1 MDEEKLLRDL
11 CVEPAEGEDDW
22 AQKLAA
28 AQGAKKL
35 AWNLPADPAVG
46 RKILVGPL
54 SALMSHH
61 SGSVAVTAAS
71 ALGALADG
79 DPSVQQALST
89 PHALQELVRLLRND
103 LVPGLSWRIA
113 SIIGRLAAQV
123 EDMET
128 KLMQVDGFKALEE
141 QLDAQDTHS
150 QAKAAAVLGVLARG
164 EMGRRTVIS
173 FGRAPRLVHMS
184 RSRDS
189 SVRLAAV
196 RLLALLAIDD
206 EETRRCAGTA
216 EGDHNGIHLL
226 IGNGKRGAE
235 QDTDGDGEIDGAV
248 GVDIDGDGQV
258 DEVVLADYSD
268 MQFHGII
275 ADGIGEIALCA
286 AQLLARILDGGSS
299 GVSNHQA
306 LEVVLAA
313 RGEEALIRMLN
324 DSGVGGEVANVIAG
338 SEVLGLM
345 ARESAAAQQAIAK
358 AGGTDALVALSQPT
372 PEADVD
378 PDTDTSQRLA
388 ALEALNHF
396 VTESAEIRAQIVAAG
411 GAEAAVLA
419 VETKELQLPAL
430 MLLASLA
437 KDAASGLEIV
447 RHEGIN
453 AIAIVLRSILMHTEA
468 DSKENGGAGELRAES
483 PRSPPPGEGFH
494 GTEQIHARPQAILE
508 AAASAL
514 ARLAGDDKTGSI
526 QGIMLHDGA
535 VKSLCG
541 LARLNDLLLPIR
553 TRLPVL
559 AALGAIADGNSRTQA
574 AIVEQGG
581 LEQIVQATV
590 STEDALQ
597 NRAVVALLAFHSAV
611 CPGYAAP
618 PPPSPPS
625 PHSAS
630 HGG

>member
-1 MDEEKLLRDL
+1 M
-11 CVEPAEGEDDW
+11 
-22 AQKLAA
+22 
-28 AQGAKKL
+28 
-35 AWNLPADPAVG
+35 
-46 RKILVGPL
+46 
-54 SALMSHH
+54 
-61 SGSVAVTAAS
+61 
-71 ALGALADG
+71 
-79 DPSVQQALST
+79 
-89 PHALQELVRLLRND
+89 
-103 LVPGLSWRIA
+103 
-113 SIIGRLAAQV
+113 
-123 EDMET
+123 
-128 KLMQVDGFKALEE
+128 
-141 QLDAQDTHS
+141 
-150 QAKAAAVLGVLARG
+150 
-164 EMGRRTVIS
+164 
-173 FGRAPRLVHMS
+173 
-184 RSRDS
+184 
-189 SVRLAAV
+189 
-196 RLLALLAIDD
+196 
-206 EETRRCAGTA
+206 
-216 EGDHNGIHLL
+216 
-226 IGNGKRGAE
+226 
-235 QDTDGDGEIDGAV
+235 
-248 GVDIDGDGQV
+248 
-258 DEVVLADYSD
+258 
-268 MQFHGII
+268 
-275 ADGIGEIALCA
+275 
-286 AQLLARILDGGSS
+286 
-299 GVSNHQA
+299 
-306 LEVVLAA
+306 
-313 RGEEALIRMLN
+313 
-324 DSGVGGEVANVIAG
+324 
-338 SEVLGLM
+338 
-345 ARESAAAQQAIAK
+345 
-358 AGGTDALVALSQPT
+358 
-372 PEADVD
+372 D